1 MFKFYPCL
9 VEEAIML
16 KIQAKI
22 ILCESGGE
30 AVVIGKGDERVQCS
44 KQFTLKKDL
53 MSGIVYCCDNNGD
66 QSVEDRIISKS

>member
-1 MFKFYPCL
+1 MFKYYPCL

-30 AVVIGKGDERVQCS
+30 AVVIGEGDERVKCS

-53 MSGIVYCCDNNGD
+53 MSGVVYCCDNSGD
-66 QSVEDRIISKS
+66 